1 MSGISII
8 TDSTADLS
16 RELIARYQVTVVP
29 LAVVFGQ
36 DAYKDGV
43 DVDTRRLFELVEQ
56 NRQLPKTSSP
66 SPEVFRSVFEEAV
79 ADGSQALYIGISS
92 QFSASAQNAM
102 LAAGAFPEGQVR
114 VFDSANLS
122 TGISHLVLYACDLVS
137 QGRQM
142 DEILAALEAARPKVR
157 TSFKMDRLDYMH
169 MGGRCTGVQALL
181 SSVLKI
187 RPVISVVDGGM
198 IVAGK
203 VRGSNKKSLDWMMD
217 RFEED
222 VRQGLV
228 KDDRVFLTHTGV
240 HEDAVY
246 MAGRVREIM
255 PEMQEILETPAGS
268 VIGSHCGPGT
278 IGILYMLN

>member
-1 MSGISII
+1 MSGISIM

-16 RELIARYQVTVVP
+16 RELIARYGVTVVP

-43 DVDTRRLFELVEQ
+43 DVDTQRLFELVEQ

-79 ADGSQALYIGISS
+79 AHGHQVLYIGISS
-92 QFSASAQNAM
+92 KFSASVQNAA

-122 TGISHLVLYACDLVS
+122 TGIAHLVLYACDLIS

-142 DEILAALEAARPKVR
+142 DQILAALETARPKVR

-169 MGGRCTGVQALL
+169 MGGRCTGVQTLL
-181 SSVLKI
+181 SSVLRI
-187 RPVISVVDGGM
+187 RPVISVADGGM

-203 VRGSNKKSLDWMMD
+203 VRGSSRKSLDWMMD

-228 KDDRVFLTHTGV
+228 GEDRVFLTHTGV

-246 MAGRVREIM
+246 MAERVREIT
-255 PEMQEILETPAGS
+255 PEMKEILETPAGS

>member
-1 MSGISII
+1 MSGISIM
-8 TDSTADLS
+8 TDSTADLG
-16 RELIARYQVTVVP
+16 RELVARYGVTVVP

-36 DAYKDGV
+36 DAYRDGV
-43 DVDTRRLFELVEQ
+43 DIDTKRLFELVEQ
-56 NRQLPKTSSP
+56 NEQLPKTSSP

-79 ADGSQALYIGISS
+79 ANGGQALYIGISS
-92 QFSASAQNAM
+92 KFSASVQNAA
-102 LAAGAFPEGQVR
+102 LAAGSFPEGQVH

-122 TGISHLVLYACDLVS
+122 TGIAHLVLYACDLVS

-142 DEILAALEAARPKVR
+142 SEILRLLEAARPKVR
-157 TSFKMDRLDYMH
+157 TSFKLDRLDYMH

-203 VRGSNKKSLDWMMD
+203 VRGSSRKSLDWMMG
-217 RFEED
+217 RFEKD

-228 KDDRVFLTHTGV
+228 REDRVFLTHTGV

-246 MAGRVREIM
+246 MAECVREIM
-255 PEMQEILETPAGS
+255 PAMKEILETPAGS

-278 IGILYMLN
+278 IGILYILN

>member
-16 RELIARYQVTVVP
+16 RELITRYQVTVVP

-102 LAAGAFPEGQVR
+102 LAAGAFPEGQAR

-122 TGISHLVLYACDLVS
+122 TGIAHLVLYACDLVS

-246 MAGRVREIM
+246 MAG
-255 PEMQEILETPAGS
+255 
-268 VIGSHCGPGT
+268 
-278 IGILYMLN
+278 

>member
-43 DVDTRRLFELVEQ
+43 DIDTRRLFELVEQ

-79 ADGSQALYIGISS
+79 ADGSKALYIGISS
-92 QFSASAQNAM
+92 QFSASAQNAV

-122 TGISHLVLYACDLVS
+122 TGIAHLVLYACDLVS

-181 SSVLKI
+181 SSVLRI

-203 VRGSNKKSLDWMMD
+203 VRGSNRKSLDWMMD

-222 VRQGLV
+222 VMQGLV
-228 KDDRVFLTHTGV
+228 SDNRVFLTHTGV

>member
-43 DVDTRRLFELVEQ
+43 DIDTRRLFGLVEQ

-102 LAAGAFPEGQVR
+102 LAAGAFPEGQAR

-122 TGISHLVLYACDLVS
+122 TGIAHLVLYACDLVS

>member
-43 DVDTRRLFELVEQ
+43 DIDTRRLFGLVEQ

>member
-43 DVDTRRLFELVEQ
+43 DIDTRRLFGLVEQ

-102 LAAGAFPEGQVR
+102 LAAGAFPEGQAR

-122 TGISHLVLYACDLVS
+122 TGIAHLVLYACDLVS

-181 SSVLKI
+181 SSVLRI

>member
-1 MSGISII
+1 MSGISIM
-8 TDSTADLS
+8 TDSTADLG
-16 RELIARYQVTVVP
+16 RELVARYGVTVVP

-36 DAYKDGV
+36 DAYRDGV
-43 DVDTRRLFELVEQ
+43 DIDTKRLFELVEQ
-56 NRQLPKTSSP
+56 NKQLPKTSSP

-79 ADGSQALYIGISS
+79 ADGGQALYIGISS
-92 QFSASAQNAM
+92 KFSASVQNAA
-102 LAAGAFPEGQVR
+102 LAAGTFPEGQVH

-122 TGISHLVLYACDLVS
+122 TGIAHLVLYACDLVS

-142 DEILAALEAARPKVR
+142 GEILRLLEAARPKVR
-157 TSFKMDRLDYMH
+157 TSFKLDRLDYIH

-187 RPVISVVDGGM
+187 RPVISVVDEGM

-203 VRGSNKKSLDWMMD
+203 VRGSSRKSLDWMMD

-228 KDDRVFLTHTGV
+228 REDRVFLTHTGV

-246 MAGRVREIM
+246 MAECVREIM
-255 PEMQEILETPAGS
+255 PAMKEILETPAGS

-278 IGILYMLN
+278 IGILYILN

>member
-1 MSGISII
+1 MSGISIM

-16 RELIARYQVTVVP
+16 RELIARYGVTVVP

-43 DVDTRRLFELVEQ
+43 DIDTQRLFELVEQ
-56 NRQLPKTSSP
+56 NKQLPKTSSP

-79 ADGSQALYIGISS
+79 AHGHQVLYIGISS
-92 QFSASAQNAM
+92 KFSASVQNAA
-102 LAAGAFPEGQVR
+102 LVAGAFPEGQVR
-114 VFDSANLS
+114 VFDSANLP
-122 TGISHLVLYACDLVS
+122 TGIAHLVLYARDLVS

-142 DEILAALEAARPKVR
+142 DEILAALERARPKVR
-157 TSFKMDRLDYMH
+157 TSFKLDRLDYMH
-169 MGGRCTGVQALL
+169 MGGRCTGVQTLL

-187 RPVISVVDGGM
+187 RPVISVADGGM

-203 VRGSNKKSLDWMMD
+203 VRGSSRKSLDWMMD

-228 KDDRVFLTHTGV
+228 REDRVFLTHTGV

-246 MAGRVREIM
+246 MAERVREIM
-255 PEMQEILETPAGS
+255 PEMKEILETPAGS

-278 IGILYMLN
+278 IGILYILD

>member
-1 MSGISII
+1 MSGISIM

-16 RELIARYQVTVVP
+16 RELIARYGVTVVP

-36 DAYKDGV
+36 DAYRDGV
-43 DVDTRRLFELVEQ
+43 DIDTKRLFELVEQ
-56 NRQLPKTSSP
+56 NKQLPKTSSP

-79 ADGSQALYIGISS
+79 ADGGQALYIGISS
-92 QFSASAQNAM
+92 KFSASVQNAA
-102 LAAGAFPEGQVR
+102 LAAGTFPEGQVH

-122 TGISHLVLYACDLVS
+122 TGIAHLVLYACDLVS

-142 DEILAALEAARPKVR
+142 GEILRLLEAARPKVR
-157 TSFKMDRLDYMH
+157 TSFKLDRLDYMH

-203 VRGSNKKSLDWMMD
+203 VRGSSRKSLDWMMD

-228 KDDRVFLTHTGV
+228 REDRVFLTHTGV

-246 MAGRVREIM
+246 MAECVREIM
-255 PEMQEILETPAGS
+255 PAMKEIFETPAGS

-278 IGILYMLN
+278 IGILYILN

>member
-1 MSGISII
+1 MSGISIM
-8 TDSTADLS
+8 TDSTADLG
-16 RELIARYQVTVVP
+16 RELVARYGVTVVP

-36 DAYKDGV
+36 DAYRDGV
-43 DVDTRRLFELVEQ
+43 DIDTKRLFELVEQ
-56 NRQLPKTSSP
+56 NKQLPKTSSP

-79 ADGSQALYIGISS
+79 ADGGQALYIGISS
-92 QFSASAQNAM
+92 KFSASVQNAA
-102 LAAGAFPEGQVR
+102 LAAGTFPEGQVH

-122 TGISHLVLYACDLVS
+122 TGIAHLVLYACDLVS

-142 DEILAALEAARPKVR
+142 GEILRLLEAARPKVR
-157 TSFKMDRLDYMH
+157 TSFKLDRLDYIH

-187 RPVISVVDGGM
+187 RPVISVVDEGM

-203 VRGSNKKSLDWMMD
+203 VRGSSRKSLDWMMD
-217 RFEED
+217 RFEKD

-228 KDDRVFLTHTGV
+228 REDRVFLTHTGV

-246 MAGRVREIM
+246 MAECVREIM
-255 PEMQEILETPAGS
+255 PAMKEILETPAGS

-278 IGILYMLN
+278 IGILYILN

>member
-16 RELIARYQVTVVP
+16 RELVARYGITVVP
-29 LAVVFGQ
+29 LTVVFGQ
-36 DAYKDGV
+36 DTYRDGA
-43 DVDTRRLFELVEQ
+43 DIDTKRLFELVEQ
-56 NRQLPKTSSP
+56 NNELPKTSSP
-66 SPEVFRSVFEEAV
+66 SPEVFRSVFEKAV
-79 ADGSQALYIGISS
+79 ADGRQALYIGISS
-92 QFSASAQNAM
+92 RFSSSVQNAS
-102 LAAGAFPEGQVR
+102 LAAGTLPDGQAR

-122 TGISHLVLYACDLVS
+122 TGIAQLVLYARDLVS

-142 DEILAALEAARPKVR
+142 DEILTALEAARPRVR
-157 TSFKMDRLDYMH
+157 TSFKLDRLDYMH
-169 MGGRCTGVQALL
+169 MGGRCTGVQTLL

-198 IVAGK
+198 IVAGR
-203 VRGSNKKSLDWMMD
+203 VRGSSGKSLDWMMD

-222 VRQGLV
+222 VRKGLV
-228 KDDRVFLTHTGV
+228 KEDRVFLTHTGV

-246 MAGRVREIM
+246 MAERVREIM
-255 PEMQEILETPAGS
+255 PEMKEILETSAGS

>member
-8 TDSTADLS
+8 TDSTADLG
-16 RELIARYQVTVVP
+16 RELVARYGVTVVP

-36 DAYKDGV
+36 DTYRDGV
-43 DVDTRRLFELVEQ
+43 DIDTRRLFGLVEQ
-56 NRQLPKTSSP
+56 NKQLPKTSSP

-79 ADGSQALYIGISS
+79 ADDREALYIGISS
-92 QFSASAQNAM
+92 KFSASVQNAM
-102 LAAGAFPEGQVR
+102 LAAGAFPEGQVH

-122 TGISHLVLYACDLVS
+122 TGIAHLVLYACDLVS

-142 DEILAALEAARPKVR
+142 DEILRLLEAARPTVR

-187 RPVISVVDGGM
+187 RPIISVVDGGM

-203 VRGSNKKSLDWMMD
+203 VRGSGRKSLDWMID
-217 RFEED
+217 RFEDD
-222 VRQGLV
+222 VKRGV
-228 KDDRVFLTHTGV
+228 VMDDRVFLTHTGV

-246 MAGRVREIM
+246 MAARVRQIM
-255 PEMQEILETPAGS
+255 PHMKEILETPAGS
-268 VIGSHCGPGT
+268 VVGSHCGPGT
-278 IGILYMLN
+278 IGILYMIN

>member
-1 MSGISII
+1 MSGISIM

-16 RELIARYQVTVVP
+16 RELIARYGVTVVP

-43 DVDTRRLFELVEQ
+43 DIDTQRLFELVEQ
-56 NRQLPKTSSP
+56 NKQLPKTSSP

-79 ADGSQALYIGISS
+79 ALSHQVLYIGISS
-92 QFSASAQNAM
+92 KFSASVQNAA
-102 LAAGAFPEGQVR
+102 LAAGTFPEGQIH

-122 TGISHLVLYACDLVS
+122 TGIAHLVLYACDLVS

-142 DEILAALEAARPKVR
+142 DEILAALERARPKVR
-157 TSFKMDRLDYMH
+157 TSFKLDQLDYMH
-169 MGGRCTGVQALL
+169 MGGRCTGVQTLL

-187 RPVISVVDGGM
+187 RPVISVADGGM

-203 VRGSNKKSLDWMMD
+203 VRGSSRKSLDWMMD

-228 KDDRVFLTHTGV
+228 KEDRVFLTHTGV

-246 MAGRVREIM
+246 MAERVRDIT
-255 PEMQEILETPAGS
+255 PEMKEILETPAGS

>member
-43 DVDTRRLFELVEQ
+43 DIDTRRLFGLVEQ

-102 LAAGAFPEGQVR
+102 LAAGAFPEGQAR

>member
-43 DVDTRRLFELVEQ
+43 DIDTRRLFGLVEQ

-102 LAAGAFPEGQVR
+102 LAAGAFPEGQAR

-122 TGISHLVLYACDLVS
+122 TGIAHLVLYACDLVS

-187 RPVISVVDGGM
+187 RPVISMVDGGM
-198 IVAGK
+198 MVAGK

>member
-1 MSGISII
+1 
-8 TDSTADLS
+8 
-16 RELIARYQVTVVP
+16 VP

-43 DVDTRRLFELVEQ
+43 DIDTQRLFELVEQ
-56 NRQLPKTSSP
+56 NKQLPKTSSP

-79 ADGSQALYIGISS
+79 AHGHQVLYIGISS
-92 QFSASAQNAM
+92 KFSASVQNAA
-102 LAAGAFPEGQVR
+102 LVAGAFPEGQVR

-122 TGISHLVLYACDLVS
+122 TGIAHLVLYARDLVS

-142 DEILAALEAARPKVR
+142 DEILAALERARPKVR
-157 TSFKMDRLDYMH
+157 TSFKLDRLDYMH
-169 MGGRCTGVQALL
+169 MGGRCTGVQTVL

-187 RPVISVVDGGM
+187 RPVISVADGGM

-203 VRGSNKKSLDWMMD
+203 VRGSSRKSLDWMMD

-228 KDDRVFLTHTGV
+228 REDRVFLTHTGV

-246 MAGRVREIM
+246 MAERVREIM
-255 PEMQEILETPAGS
+255 PEMKEILETPAGS

-278 IGILYMLN
+278 IGILYILN

>member
-1 MSGISII
+1 MSGISIM
-8 TDSTADLS
+8 TDSTADLG
-16 RELIARYQVTVVP
+16 RELVARYGVTVVP

-36 DAYKDGV
+36 DAYRDGV
-43 DVDTRRLFELVEQ
+43 DIDTKRLFELVEQ
-56 NRQLPKTSSP
+56 NKRLPKTSSP

-79 ADGSQALYIGISS
+79 ADGGQALYIGISS
-92 QFSASAQNAM
+92 KFSASVQNAA
-102 LAAGAFPEGQVR
+102 LAAGTFPEGQVH

-122 TGISHLVLYACDLVS
+122 TGIAHLVLYACDLVS

-142 DEILAALEAARPKVR
+142 GEILRLLEAARPKVR
-157 TSFKMDRLDYMH
+157 TSFKLDRLDYMH

-187 RPVISVVDGGM
+187 RPVICVVDGGM

-203 VRGSNKKSLDWMMD
+203 VRGSSRKSLDWMMD

-228 KDDRVFLTHTGV
+228 REDRVFLTHTGV

-246 MAGRVREIM
+246 MAECVREIM
-255 PEMQEILETPAGS
+255 PAMKEIFETPAGS

-278 IGILYMLN
+278 IGILYILN

>member
-16 RELIARYQVTVVP
+16 RELITRYQVTVVP

-43 DVDTRRLFELVEQ
+43 DVDTRRLFGLVEQ

-102 LAAGAFPEGQVR
+102 LAAGAFPEGQAR

-122 TGISHLVLYACDLVS
+122 TGIAHLVLYACDLVS

-157 TSFKMDRLDYMH
+157 TSFKMDRLDY
-169 MGGRCTGVQALL
+169 
-181 SSVLKI
+181 
-187 RPVISVVDGGM
+187 P
-198 IVAGK
+198 
-203 VRGSNKKSLDWMMD
+203 SLTCRRSQMPPQ
-217 RFEED
+217 
-222 VRQGLV
+222 QGA
-228 KDDRVFLTHTGV
+228 
-240 HEDAVY
+240 E
-246 MAGRVREIM
+246 
-255 PEMQEILETPAGS
+255 
-268 VIGSHCGPGT
+268 
-278 IGILYMLN
+278 

>member
-1 MSGISII
+1 MSGISIM
-8 TDSTADLS
+8 TDSTADLG
-16 RELIARYQVTVVP
+16 RELVARYGVTVVP

-36 DAYKDGV
+36 DAYRDGV
-43 DVDTRRLFELVEQ
+43 DIDTKRLFELVEQ
-56 NRQLPKTSSP
+56 NKQLPKTSSP

-79 ADGSQALYIGISS
+79 ADGGQALYIGISS
-92 QFSASAQNAM
+92 KFSASVQNAA
-102 LAAGAFPEGQVR
+102 LAAGTFPEGQVH

-122 TGISHLVLYACDLVS
+122 TGIAHLVLYACDLVS

-142 DEILAALEAARPKVR
+142 GEILRLLEAARPKVR
-157 TSFKMDRLDYMH
+157 TSFKLDRLDYMH

-203 VRGSNKKSLDWMMD
+203 VRGSSRKSLDWMMD

-228 KDDRVFLTHTGV
+228 REDRVFLTHTGV

-246 MAGRVREIM
+246 MAECVREIM
-255 PEMQEILETPAGS
+255 PAMKEIFETPAGS

-278 IGILYMLN
+278 IGILYILN

>member
-1 MSGISII
+1 MSGISIM
-8 TDSTADLS
+8 TDSTADLG
-16 RELIARYQVTVVP
+16 RELVARYGVTVVP

-36 DAYKDGV
+36 DAYRDGV
-43 DVDTRRLFELVEQ
+43 DIDTKRLFELVEQ
-56 NRQLPKTSSP
+56 NKQLPKTSSP

-79 ADGSQALYIGISS
+79 ADGGQALYIGISS
-92 QFSASAQNAM
+92 KFSASVQNAA
-102 LAAGAFPEGQVR
+102 LAAGTFPEGQVH

-122 TGISHLVLYACDLVS
+122 TGIAHLVLYACDLVS

-142 DEILAALEAARPKVR
+142 GEILRLLEAARPKVR
-157 TSFKMDRLDYMH
+157 TSFKLDRLDYIH

-187 RPVISVVDGGM
+187 RPVISVVDEGM

-203 VRGSNKKSLDWMMD
+203 VRGSSRKSLDWMMD
-217 RFEED
+217 RFEKD

-228 KDDRVFLTHTGV
+228 REDRVFLTHTGV

-246 MAGRVREIM
+246 MAECVREIM
-255 PEMQEILETPAGS
+255 PAMKEILETPAGS

>member
-1 MSGISII
+1 MSGISIM

-16 RELIARYQVTVVP
+16 RELIARYGVTVVP

-43 DVDTRRLFELVEQ
+43 DVDTQRLFELVEQ

-79 ADGSQALYIGISS
+79 AHGHQVLYIGISS
-92 QFSASAQNAM
+92 KFSASVQNAA

-122 TGISHLVLYACDLVS
+122 TGIAHLVLYACDLIS

-142 DEILAALEAARPKVR
+142 DQILAALETARPKVR

-203 VRGSNKKSLDWMMD
+203 VRGSSRKSLDWMMD

-228 KDDRVFLTHTGV
+228 GEDRVFLTHTGV

-246 MAGRVREIM
+246 MAERVREIT
-255 PEMQEILETPAGS
+255 PEMKEILETPAGS

>member
-102 LAAGAFPEGQVR
+102 LAAGAFPEGQAR

-181 SSVLKI
+181 SSVLRI

>member
-8 TDSTADLS
+8 TDSTADLG
-16 RELIARYQVTVVP
+16 RELVARYGVTVVP

-36 DAYKDGV
+36 DTYRDGV
-43 DVDTRRLFELVEQ
+43 DIDTRRLFGLVEQ
-56 NRQLPKTSSP
+56 NKQLPKTSSP

-79 ADGSQALYIGISS
+79 ADGGQALYIGISS
-92 QFSASAQNAM
+92 KFSASVQNAA
-102 LAAGAFPEGQVR
+102 LAAGTFPEGQVH

-122 TGISHLVLYACDLVS
+122 TGIAHLVLYACDLVS

-142 DEILAALEAARPKVR
+142 GEILRLLEAARPKVR
-157 TSFKMDRLDYMH
+157 TSFKLDRLDYMH

-203 VRGSNKKSLDWMMD
+203 VRGSSRKSLDWMMD

-228 KDDRVFLTHTGV
+228 REDRVFLTHTGV

-246 MAGRVREIM
+246 MAECVREIM
-255 PEMQEILETPAGS
+255 PAMKEILETPAGS

-278 IGILYMLN
+278 IGILYILN

>member
-1 MSGISII
+1 MSGISIM

-16 RELIARYQVTVVP
+16 RELIARYGVTVVP

-43 DVDTRRLFELVEQ
+43 DIDTQRLFELVEQ
-56 NRQLPKTSSP
+56 NKQLPKTSSP

-79 ADGSQALYIGISS
+79 AHGHQVLYIGISS
-92 QFSASAQNAM
+92 KFSASVQNAA
-102 LAAGAFPEGQVR
+102 LVAGAFPEGQVR

-122 TGISHLVLYACDLVS
+122 TGIAHLVLYARDLVS

-142 DEILAALEAARPKVR
+142 DEILAALERARPKVR
-157 TSFKMDRLDYMH
+157 TSFKLDRLDYMH
-169 MGGRCTGVQALL
+169 MGGRCTGVQTLL

-187 RPVISVVDGGM
+187 RPVISVADGGM

-203 VRGSNKKSLDWMMD
+203 VRGSSRKSLDWMMD

-228 KDDRVFLTHTGV
+228 REDRVFLTHTGV

-246 MAGRVREIM
+246 MAERVREIM
-255 PEMQEILETPAGS
+255 PEMKEILETPAGS

-278 IGILYMLN
+278 IGILYILD

>member
-102 LAAGAFPEGQVR
+102 LAAGAFPEGQAR

-122 TGISHLVLYACDLVS
+122 TGIAHLVLYACDLVS

>member
-1 MSGISII
+1 MSSISII
-8 TDSTADLS
+8 TDSTADLG
-16 RELIARYQVTVVP
+16 RELVARYGVAVVP

-36 DAYKDGV
+36 NAYRDGV
-43 DVDTRRLFELVEQ
+43 DIDTERLFELVEQ
-56 NRQLPKTSSP
+56 SKQLPKTSSP

-79 ADGSQALYIGISS
+79 ADGGQALYIGISS
-92 QFSASAQNAM
+92 KFSASVQNAA
-102 LAAGAFPEGQVR
+102 LAAGTFPEGQVH

-122 TGISHLVLYACDLVS
+122 TGIAQLVLYACDLVS

-142 DEILAALEAARPKVR
+142 DEILRLLEAARPKVR
-157 TSFKMDRLDYMH
+157 TSFKLDHLDYMR
-169 MGGRCTGVQALL
+169 MGGRCTGVQALA

-203 VRGSNKKSLDWMMD
+203 VRGSSRKSLDWMME
-217 RFEED
+217 RFEDD
-222 VRQGLV
+222 VRKGMV
-228 KDDRVFLTHTGV
+228 REDRVFLTHTGV

-246 MAGRVREIM
+246 MAERVREIM
-255 PEMQEILETPAGS
+255 PHMKEILETPADS
-268 VIGSHCGPGT
+268 VTGSHCGPGT

>member
-1 MSGISII
+1 MSGISIM

-43 DVDTRRLFELVEQ
+43 DIDTQRLFELVEQ

-79 ADGSQALYIGISS
+79 AHGHQVLYIGISS
-92 QFSASAQNAM
+92 KFSASVQNAA

-122 TGISHLVLYACDLVS
+122 TGIAHLVLYACDLIS

-142 DEILAALEAARPKVR
+142 DQILAALETARPKVR

-203 VRGSNKKSLDWMMD
+203 ARGSSRKSLDWMMD

-228 KDDRVFLTHTGV
+228 GEDRVFLTHTGV

-246 MAGRVREIM
+246 MAERVREIT
-255 PEMQEILETPAGS
+255 PEMKEILETPAGS